1 MDVAVVKTL
10 YNPFGLYWIE
20 EIYEINTAPMLLPCF
35 LDKCAQRKRN
45 LVSKNVFFSNSGIT
59 RRCQMYW

>member
-10 YNPFGLYWIE
+10 YIPFGLYWIE
-20 EIYEINTAPMLLPCF
+20 DMRSTALMLLPCF

-45 LVSKNVFFSNSGIT
+45 LIS
-59 RRCQMYW
+59 